1 MMRRKEKLQG
11 SFPETLQKD
20 VLRERDL
27 TLVQRLAT
35 KKNRRLRYCGLC
47 GVEAVDVVKWQ
58 DALDRVL
65 VVERPISDEGIR
77 INFKASIVLKLAP
90 LFNGN
95 IQIIFQDVWD
105 FFASPKFVQSK
116 MFPDIINLDFCGG
129 MVNEVAMEYP
139 KQRVAFQRVFEVGSK
154 QGEDF
159 LLLLT
164 LMPRDRGKSTYK
176 KYLQDTI
183 ESIGKQT
190 PTSDRERFLKQV
202 ESSRKFHERNNFGLF
217 KACLPL
223 LLEEIGRSHNF
234 SVKPVY
240 IRLYTKMIHF
250 AFECAFVSGVLG
262 LPSDP
267 TRAIRLLNQPMR
279 RLLPDGREEQDWPPQ
294 ITVE

>member
-1 MMRRKEKLQG
+1 MRRKEKLQG
-11 SFPETLQKD
+11 FFPETLQKD

-27 TLVQRLAT
+27 TLVQKLAT
-35 KKNRRLRYCGLC
+35 KKKRLLCYCGLC

-58 DALDRVL
+58 EVLDRVL
-65 VVERPISDEGIR
+65 VVERPISDESNR
-77 INFKASIVLKLAP
+77 THFKTSIVLKLAP

-95 IQIIFQDVWD
+95 IQIVFQDIWN
-105 FFASPKFVQSK
+105 FFASSEFVQSK
-116 MFPDIINLDFCGG
+116 VFPDVINLDFCGG
-129 MVNEVAMEYP
+129 MVNEVTMEYP
-139 KQRVAFQRVFEVGSK
+139 KQRAAFQHIFEVGSK

-159 LLLLT
+159 LLLMT
-164 LMPRDRGKSTYK
+164 LMPRDRGKTTYK

-183 ESIGKQT
+183 ESIGRYT
-190 PTSDRERFLKQV
+190 PTSDRERLLKQV
-202 ESSRKFHERNNFGLF
+202 ENSRKFHERSNFGLF

-234 SVKPVY
+234 SVRPVY

-279 RLLPDGREEQDWPPQ
+279 RLLSDGREEQDWPPQ